1 MEICV
6 TTEAPSLKS
15 TPYLLNRRRYYPLAF
30 ALLAGAAATVLFAT
44 LPTQRAI
51 ELMVPVTG
59 AAAGFVYF
67 LYAQHLQETR
77 LFVDLF
83 RQFNERYDKLNDKL
97 NAIATQ
103 SPETM
108 LTLEQKQVLFDYFN
122 LCGEEWLYFKAGYI
136 DPAVWEA
143 WREGMR
149 FFLRAPDIRRLWT
162 AELDG
167 GSYYGFSIGLIE
179 QD

>member
-1 MEICV
+1 M
-6 TTEAPSLKS
+6 
-15 TPYLLNRRRYYPLAF
+15 
-30 ALLAGAAATVLFAT
+30 
-44 LPTQRAI
+44 
-51 ELMVPVTG
+51 
-59 AAAGFVYF
+59 
-67 LYAQHLQETR
+67 
-77 LFVDLF
+77 DLF